1 MLNGSAARWLVY
13 RLGWRPAETQ
23 TTAAERACLAR
34 HATGRRSLV
43 EIGVMHGVN
52 TGLLRGVMAPTGT
65 IIGIDP
71 HPRGRLGVSF
81 ERMIAQREVARH
93 PRGQAV
99 LLRRWSHEVA
109 PDWSRPIDFLFIDGD
124 HSWQGIEDDWR
135 GFSPHVVLGG
145 VVALHDSRSVPGI
158 PDLESVRYTR
168 DVILVDPAFRLVDAV
183 DSLTVLERVAGG
195 RPG

>member
-1 MLNGSAARWLVY
+1 MLNGSAARWLGY
-13 RLGWRPAETQ
+13 RLGWRSADTQ
-23 TTAAERACLAR
+23 TTPGERACLAR
-34 HATGRRSLV
+34 YAAGKRSLV

-52 TGLLRGVMAPTGT
+52 TGLLRSVMDLEGR

-71 HPRGRLGVSF
+71 HPPGRLGISF
-81 ERMIAQREVARH
+81 ERKIAQHELSRH
-93 PRGQAV
+93 PRGHAT

-109 PDWSRPIDFLFIDGD
+109 VDWSIPIDFLFIDGD
-124 HSWQGIEDDWR
+124 HSWRGIDGDWR

-145 VVALHDSRSVPGI
+145 VVALHDSRSVPDV

-195 RPG
+195 SL